1 MVGLS
6 VAFLLAGLSLVQGGI
21 VPYTF
26 NITST
31 EVNPDGFPRNATTVN
46 GIMPGPVI
54 TGNKGDDFMVL
65 VNNNL
70 QDPNMYQS
78 VTIHWHGILQ
88 RRTNYDDGPAQVT
101 QCPIAPGHSYQY
113 MVETGDSEG
122 GQAGTYWYHSHL
134 GAQYVDGLRGALVIY
149 GNNAITS
156 SRFSWAQY
164 ALDPNDPHKDLY
176 DVDDKSTI
184 ITLTD
189 WYHESA
195 KKLGDDWINNRT
207 IEPIPDANLLNGVG
221 RYLNGPPT
229 PRAVIN
235 VVQGKRY
242 RFRIIN
248 MSAIIPFNFTVEGHN
263 VTVIEADGVSHQPYE
278 VSSVGIAAGQRYSVV
293 LNANQPVRNYWIAYP
308 SNFRDTI
315 TTPLQPNYNGTEAF
329 AILRYENAPDAEP
342 TTPQIT
348 PSEFGVF
355 QEYQLKPLESP
366 APPGPNEPTLNLTL
380 NFRPQNGNGSIGAIG
395 GANVWKINDVQYTPP
410 KIPTLLQILSM
421 GANQTGGLPP
431 DVQVL
436 PRNTSITVQLVGDD
450 HHPFHLHGHTFQ
462 VIQSAFGP
470 RNEIDPPVR
479 DTVET
484 NNFRGNQSAQAV
496 VIRFRTDNPGPWFL
510 HCHKDWHL
518 EAGLAVVFAEDP
530 AGVRDTIH
538 PPPAWEQLC
547 DIYNALPPS
556 QQ

>member
-1 MVGLS
+1 MRGVS
-6 VAFLLAGLSLVQGGI
+6 VAFLLAGLSLVQGRI
-21 VPYTF
+21 VRYSF
-26 NITST
+26 NIAST

-54 TGNKGDDFMVL
+54 TGNKGDDFMVR
-65 VNNNL
+65 VNNSL
-70 QDPNMYQS
+70 HDPSMYQS
-78 VTIHWHGILQ
+78 LTIHWHGIFQ

-113 MVETGDSEG
+113 KVETGDSEG
-122 GQAGTYWYHSHL
+122 GQSGTYWYHSHL
-134 GAQYVDGLRGALVIY
+134 STQYVDGLRGAIVIY
-149 GNNAITS
+149 
-156 SRFSWAQY
+156 
-164 ALDPNDPHKDLY
+164 DPKDPHKNLY

-195 KKLGDDWINNRT
+195 KQLGDDWIGNLT
-207 IEPIPDANLLNGVG
+207 AEPVPDSNLLNGVG
-221 RYLNGPPT
+221 RYKGGPAT

-248 MSAIIPFNFTVEGHN
+248 MSAIVPFNFTVEGHN
-263 VTVIEADGVSHQPYE
+263 VTVIEADGVNHRPYE
-278 VSSVGIAAGQRYSVV
+278 VSSIGISAGQRYSVV
-293 LNANQPVRNYWIAYP
+293 LNATQPIRNYWIAYP
-308 SNFRDTI
+308 SNFREIAVPTVNPI
-315 TTPLQPNYNGTEAF
+315 YNGTEAF
-329 AILRYENAPDAEP
+329 AILRYKGAPNADP

-348 PSEFGVF
+348 PSEVGVF
-355 QEYQLKPLESP
+355 QEYQLKPLVSP
-366 APPGPNEPTLNLTL
+366 PPPNASENTLNLTL
-380 NFRPQNGNGSIGAIG
+380 QFAPFNLGNGSIDAKG
-395 GANVWKINDVQYTPP
+395 GANIWKINDVQYQPP
-410 KIPTLLQILSM
+410 KIPTLLEILSN
-421 GANQTGGLPP
+421 GLNQTAGLPK
-431 DVQVL
+431 DVYIL
-436 PRNTSITVQLVGDD
+436 PINSLITVQIIGDQ

-462 VIQSAFGP
+462 VIQSYFGP

-479 DTVET
+479 DTVDT
-484 NNFRGNQSAQAV
+484 SDASGDQAV
-496 VIRFRTDNPGPWFL
+496 TIRFRTDNPGPWFL

-530 AGVRDTIH
+530 AGIKQTIH
-538 PPPAWEQLC
+538 PPQAWRDLC